1 MARAK
6 PTDPPMQ
13 ERSQE
18 QTSPDAAGV
27 MELVKRKG
35 LTVIT
40 AESCTCGML
49 AARLSQADGAS
60 QFLHGGF
67 VTYTKANKAAAL
79 GVSRDLLEREG
90 AVCEEVARAMA
101 EGALARSPADL
112 AVAITGV
119 AGPEPDP
126 DGNPVGLVHMAAA
139 RRGHPTLHA
148 CKDYGDLGRERVLER
163 AMADALALLA
173 QAAR

>member
-1 MARAK
+1 
-6 PTDPPMQ
+6 MQ
-13 ERSQE
+13 ER
-18 QTSPDAAGV
+18 TSVVDAKGV
-27 MELVKRKG
+27 MDLVKQKR

-49 AARLSQADGAS
+49 AARLSQAEGAS
-60 QFLHGGF
+60 QTLHGGF
-67 VTYTKANKAAAL
+67 VTYTKANKTAAL
-79 GVSRDLLEREG
+79 GVPADLLERKT

-126 DGNPVGLVHMAAA
+126 DGNPVGLVHIAAA
-139 RRGHPTLHA
+139 RRGHPTLHVR
-148 CKDYGDLGRERVLER
+148 KDYGDRGREQVLEQ
-163 AMADALALLA
+163 AMSDALSLLRE
-173 QAAR
+173 AAAAG